1 MRRVTSAF
9 VSAGIAALAFLAV
22 ALLVAAGDAASF
34 DEAVLLAFREDAD
47 RDDPLGSHQ
56 VEEIARD
63 VTGLGGTAVL
73 TGLTLAVVV
82 AFALRRK
89 WHVAVYVALAVAGGA
104 LASSMLKQLFD
115 RPRPDLVAH
124 GQDVYTASF
133 PSGHSMLSA
142 VTFLTLGALLAG
154 AQQERHMRAYV
165 LALAIL
171 LTVAVGV
178 SRVYLGVHW
187 PTDVLG
193 GWAAG
198 AAWALACWALARQL
212 RRRGRLE

>member
-9 VSAGIAALAFLAV
+9 VAAGIAALAFLAV